1 MARDAR
7 EVEEAAVRDEEAERK
22 YPQN

>member
-7 EVEEAAVRDEEAERK
+7 EVEEAAGRDEEAERK